1 MRFGAKSD
9 GVTFRMDW
17 KLEGY
22 VSEWVVIS
30 RNRHAP
36 LIERFGGKAD
46 FVVPVNGER
55 VERKIAEVVHI
66 LQFAADAFLH
76 QWGKVY
82 KLHRSIVEGE
92 FQDVVADILC
102 NSNYAF
108 FIIYFA

>member
-1 MRFGAKSD
+1 MTHRVHTKSS
-9 GVTFRMDW
+9 
-17 KLEGY
+17 Y
-22 VSEWVVIS
+22 CHPS
-30 RNRHAP
+30 

-92 FQDVVADILC
+92 FQDVVADIFGGSDTKDKVIFHNILFKRF
-102 NSNYAF
+102 NL
-108 FIIYFA
+108 